1 MLLLQ
6 FLVLFL
12 LLHYLS
18 LSLLFELT
26 VILIE
31 YLHLSLKLRALFP
44 IENAS
49 LPLILTLPADG
60 FLKLVLALPQIFAQ
74 LVELSS

>member
-31 YLHLSLKLRALFP
+31 YLHLPLKLRALFS

-49 LPLILTLPADG
+49 LSLILTLPADG